1 MFENNRTEKRLL
13 KRKSIMDELEKAKEE
28 GITWKINQLEA
39 KLYEFNRKYYP
50 NVFWNS
56 AEKGTYR
63 KPKEVKA

>member
-13 KRKSIMDELEKAKEE
+13 KRKSIMDALEKAKEE
-28 GITWKINQLEA
+28 GIAWKVNQLES

-50 NVFWNS
+50 NVVWNS

>member
-1 MFENNRTEKRLL
+1 MFENNRTE
-13 KRKSIMDELEKAKEE
+13 AKEE

-56 AEKGTYR
+56 AEKGTYK